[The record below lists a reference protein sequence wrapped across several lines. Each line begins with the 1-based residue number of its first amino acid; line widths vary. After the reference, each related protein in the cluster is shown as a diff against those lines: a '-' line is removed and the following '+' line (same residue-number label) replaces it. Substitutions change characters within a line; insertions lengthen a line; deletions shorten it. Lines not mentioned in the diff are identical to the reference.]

1 MEVIVVDFKGTREE
15 AIEVKS
21 KIVKSIQE
29 TGKALVSVKNNKPMD
44 LGAFTQLIE
53 EELFEVGIEEDIQAT
68 SDGDN
73 IILSLVK

>member
-44 LGAFTQLIE
+44 LGAFMQLIE

-68 SDGDN
+68 FDGDN

>member
-44 LGAFTQLIE
+44 LGAFMQLIE

>member
-44 LGAFTQLIE
+44 LGAFMQLIE

-68 SDGDN
+68 SDDDN

>member
-21 KIVKSIQE
+21 KIVKSIQD
-29 TGKALVSVKNNKPMD
+29 TGEALISVKNNKPMD
-44 LGAFTQLIE
+44 LGAFMQLIE
-53 EELFEVGIEEDIQAT
+53 EELFEVGIEQDIQAT
-68 SDGDN
+68 SDGGN

>member
-1 MEVIVVDFKGTREE
+1 MEVIVVDFRGTREE

-44 LGAFTQLIE
+44 LGAFMQLIE

-68 SDGDN
+68 SDDDN

>member
-1 MEVIVVDFKGTREE
+1 M
-15 AIEVKS
+15 
-21 KIVKSIQE
+21 KSIQE

-44 LGAFTQLIE
+44 LGAFMQLIE